1 MEKIGNCM
9 LNRIFLT
16 AMFMA
21 VTAGSAFSG
30 DVSIRAVVNKN
41 NVNIDGQIQ
50 YSVELSGKSTSLPE
64 VTFPEFDDFYILSG
78 PNSSTSIQW
87 INGNMTSSKSFS
99 FYLKPRKSGDL
110 RIGRASVTV
119 DGELLE
125 SEEIIINV
133 DKSSG
138 QPAAPNSSGQ
148 KTTTD
153 ADIAGENLYLKTN
166 VSKTNVY
173 LGEQIIIEYK
183 LYFKVNVR
191 GYNIDKMPSNA
202 GFWTEEFKMPQ
213 QPVIEN
219 EIVNGVNYNVAILK
233 EVAVFPTQTG
243 ELTIDPMLITMEAV
257 VRSRQSQR
265 GLFDNFF
272 NDALGTTVQKTIS
285 SNPVKIKVKPLP
297 ESGKPKG
304 FGGAVGQFKFDV
316 SVDKQASNINN
327 AISLKQVLS
336 GVGNIKLT
344 NLPAPAIPP
353 DIEKYEPKIV
363 TDINNSGSIIR
374 GEKKAEYILIPRI
387 AGNYNIKPVS
397 FSYFD
402 PEQKKYITIS
412 SKPIELTISG
422 ESGQLTA
429 GNGIQQ
435 FNRQEVSL
443 LGQDIRFIKENST
456 FVPIGKK
463 PYMSY
468 LFWISIF
475 SGLMLFIGFSVYNDY
490 QVRLSGNQELA
501 RRKKAG
507 RIAGKALADARKK
520 ISLENQS
527 EFYRSISQALQGFV
541 QNKLNLE
548 LTDFGRQ
555 NLEKSLRHKGI
566 ADSEIQEYLE
576 VLEESDFRQF
586 ANISANNVDKND
598 LYNRAKSILTKLEK
612 WI

>member
-9 LNRIFLT
+9 LKRIFLT

-555 NLEKSLRHKGI
+555 NLEKSLCHKGI

>member
-1 MEKIGNCM
+1 MEKIGNRM

-16 AMFMA
+16 LIFMV
-21 VTAGSAFSG
+21 VTTGTAFSG
-30 DVSIRAVVNKN
+30 DVSIRAVVNTN

-50 YSVELSGKSTSLPE
+50 YSVELSGKSTSLPD
-64 VTFPEFDDFYILSG
+64 VTFPEFEDFYILSG

-99 FYLKPRKSGDL
+99 FYLKPRKSGEL
-110 RIGRASVTV
+110 KIGRASVTI
-119 DGELLE
+119 DGKLLE
-125 SEEIIINV
+125 SEEIIINA

-138 QPAAPNSSGQ
+138 QPSSPNPAGPKS
-148 KTTTD
+148 TTD

-233 EVAVFPTQTG
+233 EIAVFPTQTG

-257 VRSRQSQR
+257 VRSRQTQR

-272 NDALGTTVQKTIS
+272 NDALGSTIQKSIS

-297 ESGKPKG
+297 ESGKPEG
-304 FGGAVGQFKFDV
+304 FGGAVGQFNFDV
-316 SVDKQASNINN
+316 SVDKQTANINN
-327 AISLKQVLS
+327 AISLKQILT

-344 NLPAPAIPP
+344 DLPAPLIPP
-353 DIEKYEPKIV
+353 DIEKYEPKIA
-363 TDINNSGSIIR
+363 TDINNSGSVIR

-387 AGNYNIKPVS
+387 AGKYNIKPVS

-402 PEQKKYITIS
+402 PEQKRYMTIS
-412 SKPIELTISG
+412 SKPIELMVSG
-422 ESGQLTA
+422 ENGQLSA
-429 GNGIQQ
+429 ANGMQQ

-443 LGQDIRFIKENST
+443 LGQDIRFIKENT
-456 FVPIGKK
+456 AFVRVGKK

-468 LFWISIF
+468 SFWISIF

-548 LTDFGRQ
+548 LTDFGKQ

-566 ADSEIQEYLE
+566 ADGEIQEYLE
-576 VLEESDFRQF
+576 VLDESDFRQF
-586 ANISANNVDKND
+586 ANIPAND
-598 LYNRAKSILTKLEK
+598 LDKQVLYDRAKSILTKFEK

>member
-1 MEKIGNCM
+1 
-9 LNRIFLT
+9 
-16 AMFMA
+16 MA
-21 VTAGSAFSG
+21 VTAGTAFSG